1 MQKFIS
7 KKIQE
12 KSSARLAFV
21 QASYMID
28 FAEISV
34 DEVVKDFVDGR
45 VGKFT
50 LSENEDVI
58 ELSNFDKE
66 YFAKITRDMHLK
78 KEEIE
83 QSLKGFLN
91 EGAELDKMDGIM
103 RSILLCACYELV
115 YSTEI
120 DARILIKEYMDVAYG
135 FYSKNEPKV
144 INAILDQVAKAV
156 R

>member
-21 QASYMID
+21 QATYMID
-28 FAEISV
+28 FAQISV
-34 DEVVKDFVDGR
+34 DEVVKDFVDGN
-45 VGKFT
+45 VGRFT
-50 LSENEDVI
+50 LSENEDII
-58 ELSNFDKE
+58 ELANFDNQ

-78 KEEIE
+78 KQEIE
-83 QSLKGFLN
+83 QSLKTFLHD
-91 EGAELDKMDGIM
+91 GAELEKMDGIM

-120 DARILIKEYMDVAYG
+120 DPRIIIKEYLDVAYG